1 MKTYDAL
8 FIFAEQNLTDEALA
22 GNEQKIRAEIEKVGG
37 RVAESTALGRRG
49 FSRRLHKK
57 ETGYY
62 LHLIF
67 DLKPD
72 QVAPLRARFRLMEF
86 IFRLQI
92 TAISAEDLKLWADRK
107 NRKPVEER
115 AGDR

>member
-1 MKTYDAL
+1 LKTYDAL
-8 FIFAEQNLTDEALA
+8 FIFAEQNLTDEAL
-22 GNEQKIRAEIEKVGG
+22 GGIEQKIRAEIEKVGG
-37 RVAESTALGRRG
+37 RVSEATALGRRG

-57 ETGYY
+57 EAGYY

-67 DLKPD
+67 EVNSD

-86 IFRLQI
+86 IFRVQV
-92 TAISAEDLKLWADRK
+92 TAMSAEDRKLWTERK

-115 AGDR
+115 MGDR